1 MLNVFDK
8 NKDGVIELEEVED
21 VVEDEAAVCG
31 ASLFRWL
38 TEIIFGF
45 CSRKHKE
52 D

>member
-38 TEIIFGF
+38 VDLFFGV
-45 CSRKHKE
+45 CRKK
-52 D
+52 DKIN